1 MSNDSIAK
9 TFLAGGRSVEGQVI
23 LQAADVPY
31 YKPFRL
37 PG

>member
-9 TFLAGGRSVEGQVI
+9 TFLGAAEKVEGQVI
-23 LQAADVPY
+23 LRAANVPY

-37 PG
+37 TG